1 MSLLHYRAQIHLPRL
16 SGPHGSVLE
25 GQGPGQ
31 GTERVRAGTSPR
43 PLCDDPAQ
51 RLHLKG
57 PQPHTCCPKPFTTDW
72 DLSPCVWDSNPAKT
86 HGTWFQDLRKFRF
99 LMSHGRKNS
108 VREKVISKKGFIQI
122 QREAY
127 STDRCGPLQ
136 RVSAATK
143 YGLVSFYRLGNF
155 IFYDKCV
162 LLAKLLVFALLHSVF
177 QGQICLLLQAFLD
190 FLFLHSSTL

>member
-16 SGPHGSVLE
+16 SRPHGFVLK
-25 GQGPGQ
+25 GKGPGQ
-31 GTERVRAGTSPR
+31 SPERVRAGTSPR

-51 RLHLKG
+51 WLHLKG

-72 DLSPCVWDSNPAKT
+72 DLSPCAWDSNPAKT
-86 HGTWFQDLRKFRF
+86 HGTWFQDLMKFRF

-127 STDRCGPLQ
+127 STDRVWAIAEGEHGPEIWH
-136 RVSAATK
+136 
-143 YGLVSFYRLGNF
+143 G
-155 IFYDKCV
+155 
-162 LLAKLLVFALLHSVF
+162 
-177 QGQICLLLQAFLD
+177 
-190 FLFLHSSTL
+190 